1 MEELSATP
9 PSLEQQSYEPVCS
22 KKKGVCEKFM
32 TLISVLPIERG
43 VIKRAL
49 QGRWNSNQQHF
60 NGAFS
65 LADHMYLTA
74 ST

>member
-1 MEELSATP
+1 MNRYA
-9 PSLEQQSYEPVCS
+9 V
-22 KKKGVCEKFM
+22 KKRCACEKFM
-32 TLISVLPIERG
+32 TLISVLPIEHG

-60 NGAFS
+60 NGALS
-65 LADHMYLTA
+65 LADHMYLAA